1 MGLPR
6 ARAASP
12 GAQTRPRPEG
22 SRGADPELSLG
33 RTFGS
38 ISALPW
44 YLRTG
49 TTTEALPLQ
58 WGLTAVRCEFV
69 YFSWRDGV

>member
-1 MGLPR
+1 MRLPR

-49 TTTEALPLQ
+49 TTTDRGSSSPA
-58 WGLTAVRCEFV
+58 GLDRSSV
-69 YFSWRDGV
+69 